1 MARHPRPHARPNGL
15 VGSRSR
21 SVLTALAAVATVVS
35 GGSLLAPA
43 SADAGGTGLVIS
55 EVYGAGGNNGAVYD
69 ADYVELYNPTGAAI
83 GLAGDYIHYRS
94 AGGGSG
100 GTPFALTGS
109 VPAHGHYLIQMGSTG
124 TNGSPLPTPDAGPAG
139 FNMAAGGGQV
149 FLLSQSSAITTSGDM
164 TGVAGVVDMVGQS
177 TATSFETHA
186 AGAAASTTSSLNRSA
201 TGADTDDNSADFSLA
216 APSPE
221 NSNPVVV
228 PPTEHTIA
236 EIQGTGDSSPLAGD
250 TVITAGV
257 VTAAYPT
264 GGFFGYVLQTDGTGS
279 GDDRTPHASD
289 AIFVHQPS
297 GAVTA
302 QVGDYVQVTGK
313 VSEFNGLT
321 ELSVDSGDV
330 DDLGT
335 PPLGGVTARSMAYP
349 TTAAGRE
356 EHESELIASTDQ
368 FTVTDNFDTNQFGEI
383 GLATGDHQLW
393 QPTDLYNPN
402 IEPNQVA
409 AVQADNVA
417 RGVVLNDGSSW
428 NFLTSNKNDAMT
440 WLTPDNPVRIG
451 SAATLHQPMIL
462 DYRNNLWELQ
472 PTSQVRGDGHE
483 WATFSD
489 TRTENA
495 APQAVGGDLKLGT
508 FNVLNYFNTTGEDW
522 VAQGHTCTFFN
533 DRTGDPVGDNVCSD
547 NGPRGAA
554 ESSGGTDLND
564 PRADLERQRVK
575 EVEAI
580 NTMNADIMS
589 LEEIENSA
597 ALGESDR
604 DDALKSLVDAL
615 NADAGTTRWAYA
627 PSPAPAD
634 LPPTSEQDVIR
645 TAFIYNPS
653 TVQLV
658 GPSKVL
664 SDQSGPGQPF
674 ENAREPLAQ
683 EFKRKGALDSDGF
696 LVVVNHF
703 KSKGDSNPPATG
715 DNANGIQGAFNGD
728 RVRQAHALVN
738 FAKATAQAD
747 GTKKIFLVGDFNS
760 YTQEDPMQVL
770 YQNGFVNQPSD
781 DPKDTSYEFDGEA
794 GSLDHVLANTQA
806 ANMVTGRDVWQ
817 INAEESVGFEYS
829 RYNYNA
835 TLLYQPNQYR
845 ASDHNPELVGLD
857 VPFSRQDST
866 VTATATPPVVK
877 KKKGTSRIDVTVTG
891 SQGVTPTGNVQI
903 WLDGQLVTTVAL
915 SGGQASATIGPFPN
929 AGTSHVQVQYLGDD
943 VTGSGTATTAVKV
956 TNGNP

>member
-1 MARHPRPHARPNGL
+1 
-15 VGSRSR
+15 
-21 SVLTALAAVATVVS
+21 VLTGAAVIAVAAA
-35 GGSLLAPA
+35 GLAGIAPA
-43 SADAGGTGLVIS
+43 QADPAGTGLVIS
-55 EVYGAGGNNGAVYD
+55 EVYGAGGNSGAVLN
-69 ADYVELYNPTGAAI
+69 ADYVELYNPTDAAI
-83 GLAGDYIHYRS
+83 SVVGDYIHYRS
-94 AGGGSG
+94 AAGSSG
-100 GTPFALTGS
+100 GTPFALGGS
-109 VPAHGHYLIQMGSTG
+109 VPAHGHYLIQMGSAG
-124 TNGSPLPTPDAGPAG
+124 ANGAALPTPDAGPAG
-139 FNMAAGGGQV
+139 FSMAAGGGQV

-164 TGVAGVVDMVGQS
+164 AGVAGVVDMVGQS
-177 TATSFETHA
+177 GATSFEGMP
-186 AGAAASTTSSLNRSA
+186 AGAAASPTNSLNRGA
-201 TGADTDDNSADFSLA
+201 TGADTDNNSTDFALA

-236 EIQGTGDSSPLAGD
+236 EIQGTGDTSPLVGD
-250 TVITAGV
+250 TVITQGV
-257 VTAAYPT
+257 VTAAYPV

-279 GDDRTPHASD
+279 GTDQTPDASD
-289 AIFVHQPS
+289 AVFVHQPS
-297 GAVTA
+297 GAVTVH
-302 QVGDYVQVTGK
+302 VGDYVKVTGD

-321 ELSVDSGDV
+321 ELSVDASDV
-330 DDLGT
+330 QELGA

-349 TTAAGRE
+349 ATAAGRE
-356 EHESELIASTDQ
+356 QHESELIAPTDQ

-402 IEPNQVA
+402 IEPAQVA
-409 AVQADNVA
+409 AVQADNFA

-472 PTSQVRGDGHE
+472 PTSQVRGEGHE

-489 TRTENA
+489 TRTANA
-495 APQAVGGDLKLGT
+495 APQAVGGDIKLGT
-508 FNVLNYFNTTGEDW
+508 FNVLNYFNTTGKDW
-522 VAQGHTCTFFN
+522 IAQGHTCTFFN

-554 ESSGGTDLND
+554 ESSGGTDLTD
-564 PRADLERQRVK
+564 PKADLERQRVK
-575 EVEAI
+575 EVRAI
-580 NTMNADIMS
+580 NTMNADILS

-604 DDALKSLVDAL
+604 DDALESLVNAL

-634 LPPTSEQDVIR
+634 LPPTAEQDVIR
-645 TAFIYNPS
+645 TGFIYNPN

-683 EFKRKGALDSDGF
+683 EFKRKGALDADAF

-703 KSKGDSNPPATG
+703 KSKGDSSPPATG

-728 RVRQAHALVN
+728 RVRQAHALVD

-781 DPKDTSYEFDGEA
+781 DPKDTSYEFDGQA

-806 ANMVTGRDVWQ
+806 ADMISGRDVWQ

-857 VPFSRQDST
+857 APFSQQGST
-866 VTATATPPVVK
+866 VTATATPSAIK

-891 SQGVTPTGNVQI
+891 DQGVTPTGKVKI
-903 WLDGQLVTTVAL
+903 KVDGVKVGTVTL
-915 SGGQASATIGPFPN
+915 SGGQASLVVGPFDD
-929 AGTSHVQVQYLGDD
+929 AGIHTVTVRYVGDD
-943 VTGSGTATTAVKV
+943 VTEPGRASVDLTV
-956 TNGNP
+956 TNGNPH